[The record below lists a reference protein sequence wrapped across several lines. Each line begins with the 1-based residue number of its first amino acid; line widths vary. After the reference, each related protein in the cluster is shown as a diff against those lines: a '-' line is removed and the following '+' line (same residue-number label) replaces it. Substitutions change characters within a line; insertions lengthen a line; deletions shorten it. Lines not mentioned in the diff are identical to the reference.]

1 MTSQRG
7 TFLLRFPL
15 VGHCDVTDLV
25 TSLYNFFIAIMRNL
39 KYEILSQVKAVPSPT
54 TGLCEVEIPLP
65 QCYFTHSSLAGSQP
79 VTVSFRRFNSNL
91 PLGTLGTVAVYP
103 ENKVQL
109 SHDDVYAILPSRV
122 VYVGGAFRFVFSCWV
137 YIYIDVRTDRI
148 IG

>member
-1 MTSQRG
+1 
-7 TFLLRFPL
+7 
-15 VGHCDVTDLV
+15 
-25 TSLYNFFIAIMRNL
+25 MRNL

-65 QCYFTHSSLAGSQP
+65 QCYFTHSSLAGPQP

-122 VYVGGAFRFVFSCWV
+122 VYVGGAFRFVWV
-137 YIYIDVRTDRI
+137 LCYVVFTCLVVGFIYILMCARI
-148 IG
+148 G